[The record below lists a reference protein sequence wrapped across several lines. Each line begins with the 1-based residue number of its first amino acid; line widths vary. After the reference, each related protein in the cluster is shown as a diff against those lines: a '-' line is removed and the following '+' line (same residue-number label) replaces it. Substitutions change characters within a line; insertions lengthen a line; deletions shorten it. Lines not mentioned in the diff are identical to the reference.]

1 MCLVQTYSDIIKK
14 YQTQILDRGQ
24 RMKDKLIQFFLLGC
38 GNLEEAERELNRSIR
53 EVQKKTGFNEKL
65 SLQKLAEELGL

>member
-1 MCLVQTYSDIIKK
+1 
-14 YQTQILDRGQ
+14 
-24 RMKDKLIQFFLLGC
+24 MKDKLIQFFLLGC
-38 GNLEEAERELNRSIR
+38 GNLEEAEKELDRSIR